1 MTTSRTSFGARV
13 RRPFGIAVAALPLVA
28 VAACG
33 VKAEEGAAE
42 DFPTKT
48 IEIIVG
54 FDAGGSTDVNTRA
67 LAAAAEDACGT
78 NIIISNQPGGSGAI
92 ALDAL
97 RNATPD
103 GYTLGT
109 TPTEISALDH
119 MGLSDVT
126 YEDFAPVLRFILDP
140 HGFFVTPD
148 SPYQSINDVITAAQ
162 NGQRIRIAT
171 SGPAS
176 PYAITFQDVAR
187 ATGVTGS
194 LVNVPFTGDAQAIP
208 AVLGGEVDMLV
219 TNASNVIGQVDSGG
233 LKPLA
238 LAGAERIDAMPDTPT
253 LIEEGID
260 VEGGSIYGLAAP
272 AGTPAEHVQ
281 ILSDCFGEAFE
292 SQGFQDF
299 LQTQNSNG
307 SYLNASDFKEYL
319 GGEYERYGTL
329 LDALGLSE
337 GS

>member
-1 MTTSRTSFGARV
+1 MTTTRTTSGARA
-13 RRPFGIAVAALPLVA
+13 RRPLAIAASLPLA
-28 VAACG
+28 LVAACG
-33 VKAEEGAAE
+33 VQADTNAD
-42 DFPTKT
+42 DFPSKT

-67 LAAAAEDACGT
+67 LAAAAEETCGT
-78 NIIISNQPGGSGAI
+78 NMIISNQPGGSGAI

-97 RNATPD
+97 RKASPD

-109 TPTEISALDH
+109 TPTEISALSH

-126 YEDFAPVLRFILDP
+126 HEDFAPVLRFILDP
-140 HGFFVTPD
+140 HGFFVVPG
-148 SPYQSINDVITAAQ
+148 SPYQSIGDVITAAQ

-187 ATGVTGS
+187 ATDVTGN

-208 AVLGGEVDMLV
+208 AVLGGEVDLLV
-219 TNASNVIGQVDSGG
+219 TNASNVIGQVSSGA

-238 LAGAERIDAMPDTPT
+238 LASDERIDAMPDTPT
-253 LIEEGID
+253 LIEEGIE

-272 AGTPAEHVQ
+272 AGTPEEIVSK
-281 ILSDCFGEAFE
+281 LSDCFGQAYE
-292 SQGFQDF
+292 SERFQNF

-307 SYLNASDFKEYL
+307 SYLDAAEFTEYL
-319 GGEYERYGTL
+319 SSEYERYGTL
-329 LDALGLSE
+329 LDQLGLSE